1 MAHQDNQNMNVWKRP
16 EAGAM
21 KKESS
26 GAGAAL
32 MKNKSSGAR
41 AIFMKKRA
49 PEPELCNFYDGSA
62 ALK

>member
-1 MAHQDNQNMNVWKRP
+1 
-16 EAGAM
+16 M